1 LAKKSYTILIVSQ
14 KAAQAKKFILSPL
27 MLKIAVVALGVIIVI
42 SAFII
47 YDYVVYKKQLTE
59 LQGLRTETFSQ
70 QQEIRSFLEKIA
82 LLEEQLNKLKEM
94 EKQVER
100 DLKEINEL
108 KKTRKSPAPV
118 PRKKP
123 FNEIKEKETGKEIS
137 SIRQETVS
145 ILEKER
151 PTLVSRLYQD
161 LLELRK
167 EAFQS
172 ELNLND
178 LKEFLQEQKSIL
190 LSIPSLWPVFG
201 PITSGYGDTRPP
213 SPSRGARFHQGLDI
227 SVPPGT
233 PIVAPADG
241 LVSYV
246 GREWDYGLMI
256 CLDHGHG
263 FSTAYGHLKASV
275 VQTGDRVRA
284 GQVIGTVGLSGNSSG
299 PHLHYEVRIQGSPVN
314 PSRYLHPG

>member
-1 LAKKSYTILIVSQ
+1 MAKKSYTILIVSQ
-14 KAAQAKKFILSPL
+14 KAAQAKKFFLSPL
-27 MLKIAVVALGVIIVI
+27 MLKIAAVVLGVIIVV
-42 SAFII
+42 STFII
-47 YDYVVYKKQLTE
+47 YDYVVYKKQVTE
-59 LQGLRTETFSQ
+59 LQGLRTETLSQ

-108 KKTRKSPAPV
+108 KKTKKGSPV
-118 PRKKP
+118 IPRKKT
-123 FNEIKEKETGKEIS
+123 FNETKEAGKEIS
-137 SIRQETVS
+137 SFRQETVS

-151 PTLVSRLYQD
+151 PQLVSRLYQD

-172 ELNLND
+172 ELSLNE
-178 LKEFLQEQKSIL
+178 LKEFLREQKSIL

-201 PITSGYGDTRPP
+201 PITSGFGDTRFYP
-213 SPSRGARFHQGLDI
+213 SSGGMKPHKGVDI

-233 PIVAPADG
+233 PIIAPADG
-241 LVSYV
+241 VVTYV
-246 GREWDYGLMI
+246 GRGWDYGLMI

-263 FSTAYGHLKASV
+263 FSTAYGHLKELAV
-275 VQTGDRVRA
+275 RTGDKVRT
-284 GQVIGTVGLSGNSSG
+284 GQVIGTVGVSGNSTG
-299 PHLHYEVRIQGSPVN
+299 PHLHYEVRIQGNQVN
-314 PSRYLHPG
+314 PFRYLHFRS

>member
-27 MLKIAVVALGVIIVI
+27 MLKIAAVVLGVIIVV

-47 YDYVVYKKQLTE
+47 YDYVAYKKQVTE
-59 LQGLRTETFSQ
+59 LQGLRTETLSQ

-108 KKTRKSPAPV
+108 KKTKKGSPV
-118 PRKKP
+118 IPRKKT
-123 FNEIKEKETGKEIS
+123 FNETKEVGKEIFS
-137 SIRQETVS
+137 FRQETVS

-151 PTLVSRLYQD
+151 PQLVSRLHQD
-161 LLELRK
+161 LLELRR

-172 ELNLND
+172 ELNLNE

-201 PITSGYGDTRPP
+201 PITSGFGDNRPP
-213 SPSRGARFHQGLDI
+213 SPSRGMRFHQGVDI

-233 PIVAPADG
+233 PILAPADG
-241 LVSYV
+241 VVSYV
-246 GREWDYGLMI
+246 GREWDYGLII
-256 CLDHGHG
+256 CIDHGHG
-263 FSTAYGHLKASV
+263 FSTAYGHLKATAV
-275 VQTGDRVRA
+275 RTGDKIRT

-299 PHLHYEVRIQGSPVN
+299 PHLHYEVRIHGNPVN
-314 PSRYLHPG
+314 PFRYLHSG

>member
-14 KAAQAKKFILSPL
+14 KAAQAKKFFLSPL
-27 MLKIAVVALGVIIVI
+27 MLKIAAVVLGVIIVV

-47 YDYVVYKKQLTE
+47 YDYVVYKKQVTE

-108 KKTRKSPAPV
+108 KKTKKSSPAI

-123 FNEIKEKETGKEIS
+123 FNETKDAGKEIS

-151 PTLVSRLYQD
+151 PNLVSRLHQD
-161 LLELRK
+161 LLELRV

-172 ELNLND
+172 ELRLNE

-190 LSIPSLWPVFG
+190 LSVPSLWPVFG
-201 PITSGYGDTRPP
+201 PITSGFGDNRPP
-213 SPSRGARFHQGLDI
+213 SPSRGMRFHQGLDI

-241 LVSYV
+241 VVSYV
-246 GREWDYGLMI
+246 GNEWDYGLMI

-263 FSTAYGHLKASV
+263 FSTAYGHLKATV
-275 VQTGDRVRA
+275 VRPGDKIRT

-299 PHLHYEVRIQGSPVN
+299 PHLHYEVRIQGSAVN
-314 PSRYLHPG
+314 PSHYLHFGS

>member
-14 KAAQAKKFILSPL
+14 KAAQAKKFFLSPL
-27 MLKIAVVALGVIIVI
+27 MLKIAAVVLGVIIVV
-42 SAFII
+42 STFII
-47 YDYVVYKKQLTE
+47 YDWVVYKKQVTE
-59 LQGLRTETFSQ
+59 LQGLRTETLSQ

-108 KKTRKSPAPV
+108 KKTKKGSPV
-118 PRKKP
+118 IPRKKT
-123 FNEIKEKETGKEIS
+123 FNETKEAGKEIS
-137 SIRQETVS
+137 SFRQETVS

-151 PTLVSRLYQD
+151 PQLVSRLYQD

-172 ELNLND
+172 ELSLNE
-178 LKEFLQEQKSIL
+178 LKEFLQAQKSIL

-201 PITSGYGDTRPP
+201 PITSLFGETRV
-213 SPSRGARFHQGLDI
+213 SSLLRGMRPHQGVDI

-233 PIVAPADG
+233 PIAAPADG
-241 LVSYV
+241 AVSFA
-246 GREWDYGLMI
+246 GRESEYGLMI
-256 CLDHGHG
+256 CLEHGNG
-263 FSTAYGHLKASV
+263 FSTAYGHLKELAV
-275 VQTGDRVRA
+275 RTGDKVRA
-284 GQVIGTVGLSGNSSG
+284 GQVVGTVGVSGNSTG
-299 PHLHYEVRIQGSPVN
+299 PHLHYEVRIRGNPVN
-314 PSRYLHPG
+314 PLRYLHFRS

>member
-14 KAAQAKKFILSPL
+14 KAAQAKKFFLSPL
-27 MLKIAVVALGVIIVI
+27 MLKIAAVVLGVIIVV
-42 SAFII
+42 STFII
-47 YDYVVYKKQLTE
+47 YDYVVYKKQVTE
-59 LQGLRTETFSQ
+59 LQGLRTETLSQ

-108 KKTRKSPAPV
+108 KKTKKSSPPI
-118 PRKKP
+118 PRKKTL
-123 FNEIKEKETGKEIS
+123 NETKEAGKEIS
-137 SIRQETVS
+137 SLRRETVS

-151 PTLVSRLYQD
+151 PRLISLVHQD
-161 LLELRK
+161 LLGLQRD
-167 EAFQS
+167 AFQS
-172 ELNLND
+172 ELNLNE
-178 LKEFLQEQKSIL
+178 LREFLQEQKSIL
-190 LSIPSLWPVFG
+190 LSIPSLWPVYG
-201 PITSGYGDTRPP
+201 PITSKFGDERPP
-213 SPSRGARFHQGLDI
+213 SPSRGSRFHRGVDI

-233 PIVAPADG
+233 PIVAPTDG
-241 LVSYV
+241 VVSYV

-263 FSTAYGHLKASV
+263 FSTAYGHLKASAV
-275 VQTGDRVRA
+275 RTGDKVRT
-284 GQVIGTVGLSGNSSG
+284 GQVIGWVGLSGNSSG

-314 PSRYLHPG
+314 PFRYLHSG

>member
-1 LAKKSYTILIVSQ
+1 LAKKSYTVLIVSQ
-14 KAAQAKKFILSPL
+14 KAAQAKKFFLSPL
-27 MLKIAVVALGVIIVI
+27 MIKIGAVILGVIVVV

-47 YDYVVYKKQLTE
+47 YDYVIYKKQVDE

-94 EKQVER
+94 EKQVEK

-108 KKTRKSPAPV
+108 KKTKKNPPPA
-118 PRKKP
+118 PRKKT
-123 FNEIKEKETGKEIS
+123 FNETKEAGKEIS
-137 SIRQETVS
+137 SFRQETVS

-151 PTLVSRLYQD
+151 PQLVSRLYQD

-172 ELNLND
+172 ELDLNE
-178 LKEFLQEQKSIL
+178 LKEFLKEQKSIL
-190 LSIPSLWPVFG
+190 LSVPSLWPVFG
-201 PITSGYGDTRPP
+201 RITSRFGDNRTHP
-213 SPSRGARFHQGLDI
+213 SSGGTKPHKGVDI

-241 LVSYV
+241 VVSYV
-246 GREWDYGLMI
+246 GWESDYGLMI

-263 FSTAYGHLKASV
+263 FSTAYGHLQANAV
-275 VQTGDRVRA
+275 RTGDRVRT
-284 GQVIGTVGLSGNSSG
+284 GQIIGTVGVSGNSSG
-299 PHLHYEVRIQGSPVN
+299 PHLHYEVRIQGNPVN
-314 PSRYLHPG
+314 PLPYLHSG

>member
-14 KAAQAKKFILSPL
+14 KAAQAKQFFLSPL
-27 MLKIAVVALGVIIVI
+27 MLKIAAVVLGVIIVV

-47 YDYVVYKKQLTE
+47 YDYVVYKKQVAE
-59 LQGLRTETFSQ
+59 LQGLRTETISQ

-108 KKTRKSPAPV
+108 KKTRKSSPAI
-118 PRKKP
+118 PRKKT
-123 FNEIKEKETGKEIS
+123 FKETKEAGKEIS
-137 SIRQETVS
+137 SFRKETVS

-151 PTLVSRLYQD
+151 PRLVSRMYQN

-167 EAFQS
+167 EAFQR
-172 ELNLND
+172 ELNLNE
-178 LKEFLQEQKSIL
+178 LREFLQTQKSIL
-190 LSIPSLWPVFG
+190 LSIPSLWPVIG
-201 PITSGYGDTRPP
+201 PITSRFGDTRL
-213 SPSRGARFHQGLDI
+213 SSYSGASRNHLGVDI

-241 LVSYV
+241 AVSFA
-246 GREWDYGLMI
+246 GRGSEYGLMI
-256 CLDHGHG
+256 CLEHGNG
-263 FSTAYGHLKASV
+263 FSTTYGHLKELAV
-275 VQTGDRVRA
+275 RIGDKVRE
-284 GQVIGTVGLSGNSSG
+284 GQVIGTVGVSGNSTG
-299 PHLHYEVRIQGSPVN
+299 PHLHYEVRIWSNPVD
-314 PSRYLHPG
+314 PLRYLYLG

>member
-1 LAKKSYTILIVSQ
+1 VAKKSYTILIVSQ
-14 KAAQAKKFILSPL
+14 KAAQAKKFFLSPL
-27 MLKIAVVALGVIIVI
+27 MLKIAAVALGVIIVV

-47 YDYVVYKKQLTE
+47 YDYVVYKKQVAE
-59 LQGLRTETFSQ
+59 LQGLRTETLSQ
-70 QQEIRSFLEKIA
+70 QEEIRSFLEKIA

-108 KKTRKSPAPV
+108 KKTKKGSPLI
-118 PRKKP
+118 PRKKT
-123 FNEIKEKETGKEIS
+123 FNETKQAGKEIS
-137 SIRQETVS
+137 SFRQETVS

-151 PTLVSRLYQD
+151 PQLVSRLHQD
-161 LLELRK
+161 LLELRR

-172 ELNLND
+172 ELNLNE

-201 PITSGYGDTRPP
+201 PITSGFGDNRPP
-213 SPSRGARFHQGLDI
+213 SPSRGMRFHQGMDI

-233 PIVAPADG
+233 PILAPADG
-241 LVSYV
+241 VVSYM

-263 FSTAYGHLKASV
+263 FSTAYGHLKATAV
-275 VQTGDRVRA
+275 RTGDKVRT

-299 PHLHYEVRIQGSPVN
+299 PHLHYEVRIHGSAVN
-314 PSRYLHPG
+314 PSRYLHFGS